1 MDINNLPKQ
10 SGRIKLVDIDP
21 YLLSIEGQTTDETAA
36 YVIIKVTDT
45 DDNRRR
51 DEMLRA
57 KEYRYLN
64 RADESLVFAEIARP
78 TETEKAEISVYLAL
92 AEAGNLTIGSQPLF
106 PVLPARKMEYEQFVE
121 LWRSIPLE
129 ISNAVYMAV
138 LAVNRV
144 WATE

>member
-1 MDINNLPKQ
+1 MDINTLPKQ

-21 YLLSIEGQTTDETAA
+21 YLLSLEGQATDETAA
-36 YVIIKVTDT
+36 YVVIKTANT

-51 DEMLRA
+51 DEMLRV

-64 RADESLVFAEIARP
+64 KPDESLVFAEIARP
-78 TETEKAEISVYLAL
+78 TESERAEISVYLAL
-92 AEAGNLTIGSQPLF
+92 AEAGNLTIEGKPLF
-106 PVLPARKMEYEQFVE
+106 PVLPARKMEYEQFIE
-121 LWRSIPLE
+121 LWRGIPLE

-144 WATE
+144 WAAE